1 MRLTTVRTLDGTW
14 AARVEGDRVLLLLPG
29 DVGALL
35 SAGGPGISG
44 AAALEPAG
52 ELSFQEASFAP
63 LVVHP
68 EKIFCVGMNYR
79 AHIAEMSR
87 ELPSHPTLF
96 AKFASGLLGATD
108 DLVLPSVS
116 SSVDW
121 EAELGLV
128 IGRHIWKVTPEQAV
142 DAIAGYTVVNDVSM
156 RDWQNRTTQYLQGKA
171 FDASTPV
178 GPVLVTPDEIG
189 GAADLEVRCEVDGVT
204 MQSGRTSDLLFGP
217 ALVVSY
223 ISQFAALS
231 PGDLISTGTPAGVG
245 AGREPQVFLSPG
257 QVVTTSV
264 EAIGSCVNY
273 CRVEVDSTAS

>member
-1 MRLTTVRTLDGTW
+1 V
-14 AARVEGDRVLLLLPG
+14 
-29 DVGALL
+29 
-35 SAGGPGISG
+35 
-44 AAALEPAG
+44 G
-52 ELSFQEASFAP
+52 ELSLAEASFAP
-63 LVVHP
+63 LVVRP

-96 AKFASGLLGATD
+96 GKFASSLLGAND

-128 IGRHIWKVTPEQAV
+128 IGRRTWRVTPEQAV
-142 DAIAGYTVVNDVSM
+142 EAIAGFTVVNDISM

-171 FDASTPV
+171 FDSSTPV
-178 GPVLVTPDEIG
+178 GPVLVTREEVG

-204 MQSGRTSDLLFGP
+204 MQRGRTSDLLFGP

-231 PGDLISTGTPAGVG
+231 PGDLVSTGTPAGVG

-264 EAIGSCVNY
+264 EGIGSCVNR
-273 CRVEVDSTAS
+273 CVPEVVSTAR